1 MPRFPSIIDEASK
14 KWALVL
20 FDWDGCTAII
30 ESKRLVGKEDRK
42 VGSKFKLSFDG
53 RLHEVEILG
62 FGYEDRHL
70 HAKDNQWDRST
81 RAKAI
86 AAVRDA
92 RELTR
97 RGKYGGY
104 LDIHDSDN
112 SDEDEEAIFSPDTS
126 HLRTRANPNCRKTTS
141 KKQPQKTS
149 TPSTQQQAQQ
159 RPQETQ
165 RKHIEGTN
173 GRSVTILYEGSGDYE
188 GHSSPKRQPCSF
200 EDLTSDQVDII
211 LNQVES
217 AQKNLISTMTMTD
230 DIVIV
235 QSEEDIASLCKDC
248 NGTHHSQT
256 SVQTQLKDIK
266 SSQKALE
273 KKVDSLLEIL
283 TTFVKKQETCVTIDL
298 NTSSFV
304 IEPESTPPS
313 KVTKALNN
321 ILTTSVMS
329 TTAHDTSAAKIPFN
343 TSILDNTCE
352 TSTTRNNSLGNTL
365 IGSTPSMFITSSMV
379 GTSTPV
385 TSFETTSREEPR
397 VLLMD
402 ASNDELPPPVCE
414 TIAELVLVEENEE
427 NVAPSLES
435 RFANQMNKPRLQRMK
450 RFPSPCKA
458 NAITTYIRSSED
470 VEPGNYEI
478 LVCPDVLMEIKDRS
492 CSDGN
497 FLLNT
502 ARRIFKEEE
511 LEGKNYSGRKGRS
524 GISPRRKHAL
534 QHAFAEYCSSNID
547 DFKRAVIA
555 LNSGIRG
562 MAFK

>member
-1 MPRFPSIIDEASK
+1 MPRFPSIIDE
-14 KWALVL
+14 
-20 FDWDGCTAII
+20 D
-30 ESKRLVGKEDRK
+30 
-42 VGSKFKLSFDG
+42 
-53 RLHEVEILG
+53 H
-62 FGYEDRHL
+62 HL

-352 TSTTRNNSLGNTL
+352 TSTTRNNLTTGRTTKTGNILTTL
-365 IGSTPSMFITSSMV
+365 RASNTSKNSIDSTTGNNSTSNTQTTSKTLRGSTL
-379 GTSTPV
+379 STGNLTEKNLV
-385 TSFETTSREEPR
+385 R

-427 NVAPSLES
+427 NVVPSLES